1 MKIYKSIVAIPP
13 GETIREELD
22 ALNMSQS
29 DFAKR
34 MDMSEKTISQIING
48 DAPITYD
55 TALNL
60 ESVLGV
66 SATFWNNYEAKY
78 RENLKR
84 IEEAKKLESE
94 QSILENIP
102 YREMIKKG
110 WIEKGDDKIELS
122 RNLKHFFRVSALDIL
137 PNTES
142 ELFSFYSNLKIQ
154 SNSTPHEVTLFKKSI
169 SKEICKYSMATWIRK
184 AENDAVS
191 INTSIF
197 SKDKVNDSIP
207 EMKKL
212 SLENSQESL
221 NALKEICR
229 QCGIA
234 LVIVPHLKK
243 TYVDGMAKWLG
254 KDKAL
259 IALSCRGKKWDSFWF
274 NFFHELAHI
283 MKHRKKEL
291 FINAEETSML
301 EIEEEANNIAK
312 NLLLSN
318 LDFKSISK
326 VPTKDNILSLSA
338 KLQIHPSIIVGRLQ
352 FENVIPYTFLNEMK
366 EQIHFL
372 SEN

>member
-13 GETIREELD
+13 GETIREELEI
-22 ALNMSQS
+22 LNMSQA

-34 MDMSEKTISQIING
+34 MNMAEKTISQIING

-84 IEEAKKLESE
+84 IEEAEKLESE

-110 WIEKGDDKIELS
+110 WIEKGEDKIQLA

-137 PNTES
+137 PSTES
-142 ELFSFYSNLKIQ
+142 ELFNFYSNLNN
-154 SNSTPHEVTLFKKSI
+154 SNHKNMEATLFKKSVD
-169 SKEICKYSMATWIRK
+169 KEICKYSMATWIRK
-184 AENDAVS
+184 AENEAVS
-191 INTSIF
+191 INTELF
-197 SKDKVNDSIP
+197 SKEKVNDLIP

-212 SLENSQESL
+212 SLENSQESIDK
-221 NALKEICR
+221 LKEMCR

-259 IALSCRGKKWDSFWF
+259 IVLSCRGKKWDSFWF

-283 MKHRKKEL
+283 IKHRKKDL
-291 FINAEETSML
+291 FINAEETSTL
-301 EIEEEANNIAK
+301 DIEEEANNIAK
-312 NLLLSN
+312 NLLIPNSL
-318 LDFKSISK
+318 FKTIVK
-326 VPTKDNILSLSA
+326 YPTKEKILSLSE
-338 KLQIHPSIIVGRLQ
+338 KLQIHPSIVVGRLQ
-352 FENVIPYTFLNEMK
+352 FEKIIPYTSLSEMR
-366 EQIHFL
+366 EHIHFL